1 MFSHQPLILAP
12 MAGITDSPFRQLAK
26 KFGADLVV
34 TEMISARGLMQNDR
48 KTRSMLSFEL
58 PEQPLIV
65 QLFGRDPEIIRA
77 AALKALDAGAAC
89 IDINMG
95 CPVKKVVKTGAGS
108 ALLKDTGQ
116 IKKILQALARHPAIP
131 FTIKIRSGWDHHHLN
146 ADAAIHL
153 AADHGAKAVFCHP
166 RTAVMMFSGAAD
178 WDYLEKVARQAAIPV
193 IGSGDLYTPLEAS
206 RALKRPGIAG
216 LMLARGVLGRPWLF
230 REIKACIG
238 RETAPSITWS
248 EKLATIFLHWK
259 LLEEHKGEKTGFLLF
274 RKHLAWYSRGLP
286 GAAAFRQRIFSSS
299 GKQELT
305 DLMQTFFGPFTAD
318 SGKDQLQDVRS

>member
-48 KTRSMLSFEL
+48 KTSAMLSFEPL
-58 PEQPLIV
+58 EQPLIV
-65 QLFGRDPEIIRA
+65 QLFGRDPEIIRD

-108 ALLKDTGQ
+108 ALLKDISQ
-116 IKKILQALARHPAIP
+116 IKKILQALARPPAVP
-131 FTIKIRSGWDHHHLN
+131 FTIKIRSGWDHHSLN
-146 ADAAIHL
+146 ADMVIHL

-166 RTAVMMFSGAAD
+166 RTAVMMFSGAAN
-178 WDYLEKVARQAAIPV
+178 WNYLEKAACQATIPV
-193 IGSGDLYTPLEAS
+193 IGSGDLNTPLETVQ
-206 RALKRPGIAG
+206 ALKHPGIAG
-216 LMLARGVLGRPWLF
+216 VMLGRGVLGRPWLF
-230 REIKACIG
+230 GEIKAAIG
-238 RETAPSITWS
+238 KGKATPVTWS

-259 LLEEHKGEKTGFLLF
+259 LLEDHKGEKTGFLLF

-286 GAAAFRQRIFSSS
+286 GAAAFRQRVFATS

-305 DLMQTFFGPFTAD
+305 NLVRMFFNPFTAD
-318 SGKDQLQDVRS
+318 NGKEQT